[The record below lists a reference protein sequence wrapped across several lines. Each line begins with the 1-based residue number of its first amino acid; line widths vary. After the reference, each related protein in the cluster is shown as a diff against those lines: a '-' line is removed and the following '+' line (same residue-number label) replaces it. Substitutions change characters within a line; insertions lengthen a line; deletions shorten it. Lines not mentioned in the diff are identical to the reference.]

1 MGSGKMMV
9 EFFSADMELSVCKFV
24 QLLQLHGE
32 KKGSRRRRQFLV
44 PASNGAGGPTMT
56 RK

>member
-32 KKGSRRRRQFLV
+32 KKGL
-44 PASNGAGGPTMT
+44 AAAGNF
-56 RK
+56 